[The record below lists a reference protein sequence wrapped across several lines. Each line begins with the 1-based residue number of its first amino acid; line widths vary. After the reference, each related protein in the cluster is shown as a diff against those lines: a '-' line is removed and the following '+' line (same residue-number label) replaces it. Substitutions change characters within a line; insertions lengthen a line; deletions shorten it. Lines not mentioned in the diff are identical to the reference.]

1 MYNII
6 FTVLKLVPINSP
18 VVSLIFFI
26 NIIFRLFSFFFKV
39 SQFFKLF
46 YFSTIAYYGRSF
58 IVLFFV
64 IFVKL
69 TKMVEFLIIIKLEK
83 LQYY

>member
-6 FTVLKLVPINSP
+6 FTVLKLIPINSP

-26 NIIFRLFSFFFKV
+26 NIIFRLFSFFFR
-39 SQFFKLF
+39 FPNFLN
-46 YFSTIAYYGRSF
+46 YFIFRLLLIMGDHSLSY
-58 IVLFFV
+58 FFV

-69 TKMVEFLIIIKLEK
+69 TKMGEFLIIIKLEK
-83 LQYY
+83 LRYY